1 MEGEH
6 IFQSHGG
13 GEYHYIA
20 ALNGRDAWI
29 KAMTEIA
36 LENLQGWVSKD
47 WDPIEAEKQ
56 SKLTAARAKAL
67 SEQA

>member
-20 ALNGRDAWI
+20 ALNSREAWVDAM
-29 KAMTEIA
+29 AEIV

-47 WDPIEAEKQ
+47 WDKTEAEKQ

-67 SEQA
+67 GEQA